1 MRKHGDDMS
10 SSKKKKTD
18 NAIVQAVEEARRR
31 QAAIQALLKMNQSTQ
46 VAANSTP
53 SQSKDLLSV
62 YKDMLKPVADL
73 GKSAGQF
80 TLDAFGK
87 AVKPVADL
95 GASAWESAS
104 DALKINMGQDSWV
117 RDFIDPKLFDDGYD
131 FGDVSR
137 SILGT
142 VADAG
147 ADFVA
152 GIGEGVE
159 GIVDGMAFGSMKILD
174 YSGAKYLF
182 RLEDAILNQITGSNK
197 FHMEDEW
204 DETKKVTVD
213 FVKGDFF
220 PTDQFQEEAKQ
231 VLGYDWEQ
239 DSVLGEQ
246 SDALV
251 QSVPPLI
258 ANYYASAHG
267 FPSWIIPGFNAFGGK
282 AEQVL
287 NEGATDDEAFI
298 NALITAMAEVGTERI
313 SGAILPG
320 GGTSGTDIL
329 SKTFSKITGK
339 ALPKTAKLLLG
350 VAGEGVEE
358 MLAEDA
364 STIADWLTHKSDQD
378 LIEMLTSDEAW
389 KNRLY
394 AGLGG
399 MILGGGSEAIN
410 IKQTGK
416 SGRDAVT
423 GLTANEETVVQAET
437 ERRAA
442 EYKADGKKANIDKIR
457 DEVIEAMK
465 RGDISLEA
473 IESSLGGEVYRRY
486 TEAKTKQKGIQ
497 EELKR
502 AAATIDALYGKGDLT
517 EQEQAELD
525 KAVQSI
531 GNLSA
536 QEKALKVDDARQNLH
551 EYVNNLTK
559 TQGDAYLRGRYEGFN
574 TDKVYRAKNKKNQAA
589 VDATIESAKKA
600 GLNNTRRVHDLV
612 DFAAKIS
619 ADTGLVFNLS
629 NSKRIKDAFVQRQTA
644 DIQKLEAIPEAERTA
659 AQKKTIEEMRELL
672 AKVKSGDITINGTN
686 SGNMITL
693 NLGSPDPLNRI
704 AGHEISHSL
713 ENAKA
718 YDALRD
724 SLLAYAKSKGVD
736 TDKLLS
742 EYRKRYQGANN
753 ADAEREMIADMV
765 GDYLF
770 SDEDFVKHLTKN
782 RNLFQRVYDEIKYL
796 LKLATTGSQEARE
809 LERVKHL
816 FDKAYKQMASANADT
831 GTQYS
836 FSSMSHT
843 FFGNEDMSTLDWKKA
858 DYKSTEGYQ
867 AYVDKCVNNIRQS
880 RPDFDEQA
888 ARQEVERSID
898 GIVRVAIAAKEAGF
912 DILDSGKTR
921 DVKDSKNRLLF
932 SSLEPNSDY
941 ITSSDISTIC
951 DKRKNFAEIYDD
963 IVRAEEKM
971 GVPKEKRFFSNV
983 DNYFY
988 IHQVMAEKGLTT
1000 PCRECYVESMRKN
1013 LAPMANAFMELV
1025 NETDGSNKANAQLY
1039 HQKGKDK
1046 GKLKV
1051 GNAETREFV
1060 LAALEE
1066 YGMTPGDLSIEKLSS
1081 AKGLAELKIKAPK
1094 VYEAFNSFYG
1104 QSKPKM
1110 PRSATPFRFGELTAL
1125 LTDDNGK
1132 INKKLVEKINHTG
1145 GFRLQSYSDFQV
1157 ENFTDVLQV
1166 LFEAGT
1172 LGLKGHAYTKVPA
1185 FLEATDNTNLKR
1197 NISIFMYKDG
1207 NQWKLDRNDS
1217 FPYTLEEIYKLV
1229 DADKSG
1235 NTGIIAV
1242 SQNAEMSAWIM
1253 ANDHIGYGIPY
1264 HKSGQKMDVVRST
1277 VVRENGREIKGYSEA
1292 KDHTRQQSEV
1302 WAKANSDHKALTKVK
1317 KGIDIYEF
1325 WDFDNQAG
1333 LSKTQLI
1340 EKNVKAYL
1348 DACEE
1353 AGYLPKFREY
1363 VLNNQKVLED
1373 VLRYSKELGFAT
1385 QDATIDD
1392 ISFRHEVRDANG
1404 KLVRTYRVP
1413 YGYYKFLGDFGMFT
1427 PDGKASPQKT
1437 LSLEDYDFDKA
1448 VDFFADAETLRRN
1461 EILQQFANGEL
1472 REQYRNSDLTTE
1484 ELEQLAKRKRDEVVR
1499 EVVGDDIAPVSYSL
1513 SENPQKVDADYIDAV
1528 NRGDMDTAQR
1538 LVDEAAKKAGFPVR
1552 LLHGTQ
1558 KFGFTVPD
1566 TSMSDDKLSFFAT
1579 NEVDTAKTYSSLP
1592 GKRRIAEDANY
1603 DDIES
1608 ENEALDEAARD
1619 GAYDLAHAISSW
1631 AGYYGA
1637 ADADFIYDEFDRI
1650 ANAGDGVAI
1659 TGTADGDMYEVADEI
1674 IANLYDEDLH
1684 DGMEFWEWQE
1694 TDEGEDLYTK
1704 VNKTIAKF
1712 LAKYEFDTNA
1722 QRSGNYDLYA
1732 NTDGL
1737 LVIEGNGAKWDDIK
1751 SDILPDIT
1759 SDEGKKYG
1767 YRGHWDKWTTRSIS
1781 KYASDNGYRGVL
1793 FKNIYDDGGRASSGV
1808 RKPADVYSFFYPQE
1822 QVKSADPVTYD
1833 DSGNVIPLSQ
1843 RFNPN
1848 NNDIRY
1854 SLSDSTAPLAPMN
1867 NFDTFGKDLKRDGY
1881 SSDIAPVKAETRQN
1895 IAPVQYSMTEN
1906 GGQKPVVDHI
1916 REKME
1921 KDLAKLRERYEP
1933 QIEKYKG
1940 MADSKEE
1947 TIGKLAWQLLSE
1959 LQTMEKGKKVSWD
1972 LGYLLDHTVKEP
1984 ADYRS
1989 LDIAL
1994 KNIRDNPLEVV
2005 NPRSKAERFA
2015 RQMLE
2020 RQWQETLDY
2029 ASDLEQEYRQSIEDL
2044 ATQANQELDAA
2055 AGKPVAPIAQ
2065 NSPDGRD
2072 VAPVAPTSQEVT
2084 EEKKAPTINRVM
2096 ANDGPKA
2103 KQKKGSLTM
2112 KLRNTL
2118 VDKGSVID
2126 DISIKTGNPELIS
2139 RYNSI
2144 KNAAAKA
2151 QHLIGNGDAK
2161 SGVKALT
2168 EIQKNVKKVASEA
2181 EFDDYMYNRLNV
2193 DRMTMMTRYP
2203 GRHDF
2208 PVFGPEYSAAY
2219 SRANVQAYEAKH
2231 PEFRG
2236 LANDVYAFVRNNQN
2250 LMIQEG
2256 FITRDTANLW
2266 GEMYPHYIPIE
2277 RASFQDKHT
2286 HQDGRTG
2293 AYNPVKKLTGSDKK
2307 LRPLFTAIADQTI
2320 AVQKAIAKNRF
2331 GKELRRMLNGVEAR
2345 ETASTG
2351 PVDGILQDGTIVYS
2365 EERGINGKVT
2375 GYDESRNQY
2384 SVQFKYDNGRTEE
2397 VWMNPEQVSQMAP
2410 DTAMDEAMR
2419 GFFDSKDLLKPAKG
2433 EENPIFTVFE
2443 NGKRIEFEITPDI
2456 YDALKPTSDAMS
2468 AKIPVLSQLTNA
2480 RKRILTD
2487 LNPVFWLTNT
2497 PKDIQAILPN
2507 SKHPG
2512 ATYGNLPNAAF
2523 QIASKGKWYMEYVE
2537 NGGKQQ
2543 SYFNEEERSLEK
2555 EPGTAKRILTG
2566 PARFIRGI
2574 NESLEMMPRLAE
2586 YIASRKKG
2594 ASIDVAMLD
2603 AARVTTD
2610 FSAAGDFSRML
2621 NRNFVPFLTASIS
2634 GSAQQVRNF
2643 REAKAKGAKGIAG
2656 YIMRQAIATIPLA
2669 IFNHLMW
2676 EDDEAYAETLG
2687 YVKQNYYLVGKTDDG
2702 NFIRIPKGREVAVI
2716 QDFYEQMAN
2725 LVTGNF
2731 DDVDIGSF
2739 AKLAM
2744 TNIAPNNPIDNNILA
2759 PIIQAHTGK
2768 TWYGEDLI
2776 PSRLQ
2781 KVPNAEQYDESTDA
2795 ISKWIGEMTGMSPYR
2810 INYILDQ
2817 YSGGFGDVI
2826 LPMLTSEAESGSD
2839 TIGGKLLAPLADKF
2853 TVDSTMKNQYVSD
2866 FYDKVDELE
2875 INSNSQNAT
2884 DEDILMSAYMN
2895 GRYSAI
2901 SDLHGLRR
2909 KVNSAVTVGDL
2920 QDIAEE
2926 LKPFLDS
2933 STDPGLWYAMNYG
2946 NQNAKVTDSSKY
2958 QIVRSIQRLI
2968 DDRAKK
2974 ALETYQNVSID
2985 GGYATVGTDH
2995 YLKKDD
3001 KWSRLSSEQ
3010 VEEQKLMTNVLG
3022 IKPEMYWNSKAAFSS
3037 FKNDKD
3043 ANGNTIKGSRED
3055 KVIDWINSQD
3065 MPYEAKIILY
3075 KSQYTGDHTY
3085 DAEIIEYLQS
3095 NPNIT
3100 YDQMVAI
3107 LKDLKLM

>member
-1 MRKHGDDMS
+1 MNPKNN
-10 SSKKKKTD
+10 K

-46 VAANSTP
+46 VAANATP

-62 YKDMLKPVADL
+62 YRDMLKPVADL

-80 TLDAFGK
+80 TLDTFGK

-147 ADFVA
+147 SDFIA

-159 GIVDGMAFGSMKILD
+159 GIIDGGSFFGAYLMDKTMAPWLYPLM
-174 YSGAKYLF
+174 
-182 RLEDAILNQITGSNK
+182 
-197 FHMEDEW
+197 
-204 DETKKVTVD
+204 DETISFVRGRENEHLAEKMWNSTYSDVIDIVKSDLIKTDEYQKHLREVT
-213 FVKGDFF
+213 
-220 PTDQFQEEAKQ
+220 
-231 VLGYDWEQ
+231 GYDWEQ
-239 DSVLGEQ
+239 ESILGEHA
-246 SDALV
+246 DNLV

-267 FPSWIIPGFNAFGGK
+267 FPSWIIPGFNTFGGK

-502 AAATIDALYGKGDLT
+502 AAATIDALYGKGELT

-659 AQKKTIEEMRELL
+659 AQKKTLEEMRELL

-693 NLGSPDPLNRI
+693 NLGSTDPLNRI

-736 TDKLLS
+736 TDKMLG

-816 FDKAYKQMASANADT
+816 FDKAYKQMAAGTDT
-831 GTQYS
+831 TTQYS

-898 GIVRVAIAAKEAGF
+898 GIVRVAIAAKEAGY
-912 DILDSGKTR
+912 DIYDDAKQR
-921 DVKDSKNRLLF
+921 NKHDSKNRLLF

-1000 PCRECYVESMRKN
+1000 PCRQCYVESMRKN

-1066 YGMTPGDLSIEKLSS
+1066 YGMTPGDLTIEKLST
-1081 AKGLAELKIKAPK
+1081 AEGLAELKIKAPN

-1110 PRSATPFRFGELTAL
+1110 PKRATPFRFGELTAL
-1125 LTDDNGK
+1125 LTDNNGK

-1373 VLRYSKELGFAT
+1373 VLRYSKELGFAA

-1528 NRGDMDTAQR
+1528 NRGDMETAQR
-1538 LVDEAAKKAGFPVR
+1538 MVNESAKSAGFDTKMFHETDAENIHIFDIS
-1552 LLHGTQ
+1552 LGTHGGTDYETPYGIFTKSSRKNIGLGSKQ
-1558 KFGFTVPD
+1558 MELFVKAHNTLRVENREDVLNKIPGFAKFYDQIQAIDKKYDAISNQLEDEEFGALWEWMEEHPD
-1566 TSMSDDKLSFFAT
+1566 VDMDDVFPA
-1579 NEVDTAKTYSSLP
+1579 EY
-1592 GKRRIAEDANY
+1592 IAE
-1603 DDIES
+1603 
-1608 ENEALDEAARD
+1608 
-1619 GAYDLAHAISSW
+1619 G
-1631 AGYYGA
+1631 
-1637 ADADFIYDEFDRI
+1637 
-1650 ANAGDGVAI
+1650 
-1659 TGTADGDMYEVADEI
+1659 
-1674 IANLYDEDLH
+1674 
-1684 DGMEFWEWQE
+1684 
-1694 TDEGEDLYTK
+1694 
-1704 VNKTIAKF
+1704 
-1712 LAKYEFDTNA
+1712 
-1722 QRSGNYDLYA
+1722 
-1732 NTDGL
+1732 
-1737 LVIEGNGAKWDDIK
+1737 
-1751 SDILPDIT
+1751 
-1759 SDEGKKYG
+1759 
-1767 YRGHWDKWTTRSIS
+1767 
-1781 KYASDNGYRGVL
+1781 
-1793 FKNIYDDGGRASSGV
+1793 
-1808 RKPADVYSFFYPQE
+1808 KPADIDYPKYLEAHTKYMKNRTEWESAYADVAVKAKQFITDYLRSNDYDSMYFKVDGGSRGRQTDSLIVLDKN

-1895 IAPVQYSMTEN
+1895 IAPVQYSMTDN
-1906 GGQKPVVDHI
+1906 GEQKPVVDHI

-1921 KDLAKLRERYEP
+1921 KDLANLRERYEP

-2044 ATQANQELDAA
+2044 ATQANRELDAA

-2065 NSPDGRD
+2065 NSPAGSD

-2084 EEKKAPTINRVM
+2084 EEKKAPTIDRVM

-2103 KQKKGSLTM
+2103 KQKKSSLTM

-2161 SGVKALT
+2161 AGVKALT

-2203 GRHDF
+2203 GRHDI
-2208 PVFGPEYSAAY
+2208 PVFGPEYSAAE
-2219 SRANVQAYEAKH
+2219 SRANVQAYEAKY

-2256 FITRDTANLW
+2256 FITRETANLW

-2293 AYNPVKKLTGSDKK
+2293 AYNPVKKLTGSEKE
-2307 LRPLFTAIADQTI
+2307 LRPMFTAIADQTI

-2365 EERGINGKVT
+2365 DARGINGKVT

-2397 VWMNPEQVSQMAP
+2397 VWMNPDQVSQMAP

-2512 ATYGNLPNAAF
+2512 ATYVNLPNAAF

-2676 EDDEAYAETLG
+2676 EDDEEYAETLD

-2875 INSNSQNAT
+2875 INSNSKNAT
-2884 DEDILMSAYMN
+2884 DEDALMSAYMN

-2946 NQNAKVTDSSKY
+2946 NQNAKITDSSKY

-2974 ALETYQNVSID
+2974 ALETYRNVSID

-3037 FKNDKD
+3037 FRNDKD
-3043 ANGNTIKGSRED
+3043 ANGRTRKD
-3055 KVIDWINSQD
+3055 KIIDWINSQD

>member
-1 MRKHGDDMS
+1 MS
-10 SSKKKKTD
+10 SPKKKKKQAIAPVGAN
-18 NAIVQAVEEARRR
+18 NAVLRAVEEAKKR
-31 QAAIQALLKMNQSTQ
+31 QDAVRSLFGDEIIAPVGQQVSSTPTSTQ
-46 VAANSTP
+46 TQNNE
-53 SQSKDLLSV
+53 LLSV
-62 YKDMLKPVADL
+62 FNKWLESQKNNIS
-73 GKSAGQF
+73 SAGEAIANTF
-80 TLDAFGK
+80 SPAAKAFGQN
-87 AVKPVADL
+87 DTE
-95 GASAWESAS
+95 AWY
-104 DALKINMGQDSWV
+104 
-117 RDFIDPKLFDDGYD
+117 RDYIDPKRFDDGYD
-131 FGDVSR
+131 FGDVTM

-142 VADAG
+142 GVDAT
-147 ADFVA
+147 ADFAA
-152 GIGEGVE
+152 GTGEMVE
-159 GIVDGMAFGSMKILD
+159 SILDGMAFGGMKILD
-174 YSGAKYLF
+174 YGGMKYIY
-182 RLEDAILNQITGSNK
+182 RLQDAILNQITGSNK
-197 FHMEDEW
+197 FQMEDKW
-204 DETKKVTVD
+204 DESKKEVVD
-213 FVKGDFF
+213 FVSGDFI
-220 PTDQFQEEAKQ
+220 PTDQIQEAAKQ
-231 VLGYDWEQ
+231 GLGYDWEQ
-239 DSVLGEQ
+239 DSVLGEK

-251 QSVPPLI
+251 QSVPPI
-258 ANYYASAHG
+258 VASAIAQSYG
-267 FPSWIIPGFNAFGGK
+267 VPWWLVSYANAFGGK
-282 AEQVL
+282 SQQAL
-287 NEGATDDEAFI
+287 NEGATTDEAFI
-298 NALITAMAEVGTERI
+298 NAAITAFGEIATEKI
-313 SGAILPG
+313 SGGILPG
-320 GGTSGTDIL
+320 GGKSLDDIVT
-329 SKTFSKITGK
+329 KTISKI
-339 ALPKTAKLLLG
+339 PNKTARGFVKFFIDGL
-350 VAGEGVEE
+350 GEGLEE
-358 MLAEDA
+358 VLSEDI
-364 STIADWLTHKSDQD
+364 STIADGITHKRDGD
-378 LIEMLTSDEAW
+378 LWEMLFSEEAV
-389 KNRLY
+389 KRK
-394 AGLGG
+394 AEAALGG
-399 MILGGGSEAIN
+399 FILGGSSNVIN
-410 IKQTGK
+410 TVKTSRQ
-416 SGRDAVT
+416 GRDAVT
-423 GLTANEETVVQAET
+423 GLTANEETVVKAET

-442 EYKADGKKANIDKIR
+442 EYKADGKKANIGKIR
-457 DEVIEAMK
+457 DEVIESMK

-559 TQGDAYLRGRYEGFN
+559 TQGDSYLRGRYEGFN

-589 VDATIESAKKA
+589 VDSTIESAKKA

-644 DIQKLEAIPEAERTA
+644 EIQKLEAIPETERTA
-659 AQKKTIEEMRELL
+659 AQKKTLEEMRELL

-736 TDKLLS
+736 TDKMLG

-753 ADAEREMIADMV
+753 ADAEREMVSDMV

-796 LKLATTGSQEARE
+796 LKLATAGSNEARE

-1217 FPYTLEEIYKLV
+1217 FPYTMEEIYKLV

-1302 WAKANSDHKALTKVK
+1302 WAKASADHKALTKVK

-1340 EKNVKAYL
+1340 EKNVKDYL
-1348 DACEE
+1348 DACEK

-1448 VDFFADAETLRRN
+1448 VDFFTDAETLRRN

-1499 EVVGDDIAPVSYSL
+1499 EVVGDDIAPVS
-1513 SENPQKVDADYIDAV
+1513 
-1528 NRGDMDTAQR
+1528 
-1538 LVDEAAKKAGFPVR
+1538 
-1552 LLHGTQ
+1552 H
-1558 KFGFTVPD
+1558 
-1566 TSMSDDKLSFFAT
+1566 
-1579 NEVDTAKTYSSLP
+1579 
-1592 GKRRIAEDANY
+1592 
-1603 DDIES
+1603 
-1608 ENEALDEAARD
+1608 
-1619 GAYDLAHAISSW
+1619 
-1631 AGYYGA
+1631 
-1637 ADADFIYDEFDRI
+1637 
-1650 ANAGDGVAI
+1650 
-1659 TGTADGDMYEVADEI
+1659 
-1674 IANLYDEDLH
+1674 
-1684 DGMEFWEWQE
+1684 
-1694 TDEGEDLYTK
+1694 
-1704 VNKTIAKF
+1704 
-1712 LAKYEFDTNA
+1712 
-1722 QRSGNYDLYA
+1722 
-1732 NTDGL
+1732 
-1737 LVIEGNGAKWDDIK
+1737 
-1751 SDILPDIT
+1751 
-1759 SDEGKKYG
+1759 
-1767 YRGHWDKWTTRSIS
+1767 
-1781 KYASDNGYRGVL
+1781 
-1793 FKNIYDDGGRASSGV
+1793 
-1808 RKPADVYSFFYPQE
+1808 
-1822 QVKSADPVTYD
+1822 
-1833 DSGNVIPLSQ
+1833 
-1843 RFNPN
+1843 
-1848 NNDIRY
+1848 
-1854 SLSDSTAPLAPMN
+1854 SLSDSTAPLAPVN

-1881 SSDIAPVKAETRQN
+1881 SSDTAPVKAESRQN

-1906 GGQKPVVDHI
+1906 GEQKPVVDHI

-1921 KDLAKLRERYEP
+1921 KDLANLRERYEP

-1947 TIGKLAWQLLSE
+1947 TIGQLAWQLLSE

-2044 ATQANQELDAA
+2044 ATKANQELDAA
-2055 AGKPVAPIAQ
+2055 TGKLVAPIAQ
-2065 NSPDGRD
+2065 NSPAGGD

-2126 DISIKTGNPELIS
+2126 DISIKTGNPELIAK
-2139 RYNSI
+2139 YKSI
-2144 KNAAAKA
+2144 NNAAAKA
-2151 QHLIGNGDAK
+2151 QHMIGNGDAK
-2161 SGVKALT
+2161 AGVKALT

-2203 GRHDF
+2203 GRHDI
-2208 PVFGPEYSAAY
+2208 PVFGPEYSAAE
-2219 SRANVQAYEAKH
+2219 SRANVQAYEAKY

-2293 AYNPVKKLTGSDKK
+2293 AYNPVKKLTGSEKE
-2307 LRPLFTAIADQTI
+2307 LRPMFTAIADQTI

-2351 PVDGILQDGTIVYS
+2351 PADGILQDGTIVYS

-2397 VWMNPEQVSQMAP
+2397 VWMNPDQVSQMAP

-2512 ATYGNLPNAAF
+2512 ATYGNLPNAAL

-2543 SYFNEEERSLEK
+2543 SYFNEEERKLEK

-2566 PARFIRGI
+2566 PARFIRSI

-2676 EDDEAYAETLG
+2676 EDDEAYAETLD

-2739 AKLAM
+2739 AQLAM
-2744 TNIAPNNPIDNNILA
+2744 TNIAPNNPIDNNIIA
-2759 PIIQAHTGK
+2759 PIIQAHSGT
-2768 TWYGEDLI
+2768 TWYGDDLI

-2781 KVPNAEQYDESTDA
+2781 KVPNAEQYDESTDV

-2839 TIGGKLLAPLADKF
+2839 TIGGKLIAPLADKF

-2895 GRYSAI
+2895 GRNSAI
-2901 SDLHGLRR
+2901 GDLYGLRR

-2933 STDPGLWYAMNYG
+2933 STDPGLWYALNYG
-2946 NQNAKVTDSSKY
+2946 NQNAKITDSSKY
-2958 QIVRSIQRLI
+2958 QIVRSIQRMI

-3001 KWSRLSSEQ
+3001 KWSRLSSDE
-3010 VEEQKLMTNVLG
+3010 VAEQKLMTKVLG
-3022 IKPEMYWNSKAAFSS
+3022 IKPEMYWNSKAALSS
-3037 FKNDKD
+3037 FRNDKD
-3043 ANGNTIKGSRED
+3043 ANGNSIKGTREP
-3055 KVIDWINSQD
+3055 KVIAWINSQD

-3107 LKDLKLM
+3107 LKGLKLM

>member
-1 MRKHGDDMS
+1 MNPKNN
-10 SSKKKKTD
+10 K

-31 QAAIQALLKMNQSTQ
+31 QAAIQALLKMNQSIQ
-46 VAANSTP
+46 VAANATP

-62 YKDMLKPVADL
+62 YGDILKPVADL

-80 TLDAFGK
+80 TLDTFGK

-95 GASAWESAS
+95 GASAWESVS
-104 DALKINMGQDSWV
+104 DALKINAGQDSWA

-147 ADFVA
+147 ADFIA

-159 GIVDGMAFGSMKILD
+159 GIIDGGSFFGAYLMDKTMAPLIWPAIDAFTSFVLGRENDHLMENQWNSA
-174 YSGAKYLF
+174 YSDTIDIVKSDLIKA
-182 RLEDAILNQITGSNK
+182 
-197 FHMEDEW
+197 DEFQKHLR
-204 DETKKVTVD
+204 EVT
-213 FVKGDFF
+213 
-220 PTDQFQEEAKQ
+220 
-231 VLGYDWEQ
+231 GYDWEQ
-239 DSVLGEQ
+239 ESILGEQ
-246 SDALV
+246 SDNLV

-298 NALITAMAEVGTERI
+298 NALITAMAEVATEKI
-313 SGAILPG
+313 SSGILPG
-320 GGTSGTDIL
+320 GGSSLDDVLMKSL
-329 SKTFSKITGK
+329 SKIPSKTLRNGIKFLVSVG
-339 ALPKTAKLLLG
+339 
-350 VAGEGVEE
+350 GEGIEE

-457 DEVIEAMK
+457 AEDIEAMK

-600 GLNNTRRVHDLV
+600 GLNNTRRVHELV

-619 ADTGLVFNLS
+619 ADTGLVFDLS
-629 NSKRIKDAFVQRQTA
+629 NNKRIKDAFVQRQTA
-644 DIQKLEAIPEAERTA
+644 EIQKLEAIPEAKRTD
-659 AQKKTIEEMRELL
+659 AQKKTLEEMRELL
-672 AKVKSGDITINGTN
+672 EKVKSDDITINGTN
-686 SGNMITL
+686 SGKSITL
-693 NLGSPDPLNRI
+693 NLDSPNPLNRI

-770 SDEDFVKHLTKN
+770 SDENFVKHLTKN

-796 LKLATTGSQEARE
+796 LKLATPGSQEARE

-816 FDKAYKQMASANADT
+816 FDKAYKQMGNANADT

-912 DILDSGKTR
+912 DILDSGITR

-1340 EKNVKAYL
+1340 ERNVKAYL
-1348 DACEE
+1348 DACEK

-1528 NRGDMDTAQR
+1528 NRGDMETAQR
-1538 LVDEAAKKAGFPVR
+1538 MVDEYAKETGFPVR

-1592 GKRRIAEDANY
+1592 GKRLIAEDANY

-1608 ENEALDEAARD
+1608 EIEALDEAARD

-1650 ANAGDGVAI
+1650 ANAGDGFAS
-1659 TGTADGDMYEVADEI
+1659 TGTADEDMYEVADEI

-1751 SDILPDIT
+1751 SDLLPDIT

-1793 FKNIYDDGGRASSGV
+1793 FKNIYDDGGRSSSGV

-1854 SLSDSTAPLAPMN
+1854 SLSDSTAPLAPVN
-1867 NFDTFGKDLKRDGY
+1867 NFDTFGRDLKREGY
-1881 SSDIAPVKAETRQN
+1881 SSDTAPVKTEARQN
-1895 IAPVQYSMTEN
+1895 IAPVQYSMTDN
-1906 GGQKPVVDHI
+1906 GEQKPVVDHI
-1916 REKME
+1916 REKMD

-2044 ATQANQELDAA
+2044 ATKANQELDAA

-2065 NSPDGRD
+2065 NRPAGSD

-2103 KQKKGSLTM
+2103 KQKNGSITM
-2112 KLRNTL
+2112 KLRNAL

-2126 DISIKTGNPELIS
+2126 DISIKTGNRELIAK
-2139 RYNSI
+2139 YKSI
-2144 KNAAAKA
+2144 NNAAAKA
-2151 QHLIGNGDAK
+2151 QHMIGNGDAK
-2161 SGVKALT
+2161 AGVKALT

-2203 GRHDF
+2203 GRHDI

-2231 PEFRG
+2231 AEFRG
-2236 LANDVYAFVRNNQN
+2236 LANDVYAFVRNNLN

-2256 FITRDTANLW
+2256 LITQETAKLW

-2293 AYNPVKKLTGSDKK
+2293 AYNPVKKLTGSEKE
-2307 LRPLFTAIADQTI
+2307 LRPMFTAIADQTI

-2397 VWMNPEQVSQMAP
+2397 VWMNPDQVSQMAP

-2543 SYFNEEERSLEK
+2543 SYFNEEERRLDK

-2669 IFNHLMW
+2669 VFNHLMW
-2676 EDDEAYAETLG
+2676 EDDEEYAEISD
-2687 YVKQNYYLVGKTDDG
+2687 YVKQNYYIVGKTDDG
-2702 NFIRIPKGREVAVI
+2702 KFIRIPKGREVAVI

-2739 AKLAM
+2739 AQLAM
-2744 TNIAPNNPIDNNILA
+2744 TNIAPNNPIDNNIVA
-2759 PIIQAHTGK
+2759 PIIQAHSGT
-2768 TWYGEDLI
+2768 TWYGDDLI

-2933 STDPGLWYAMNYG
+2933 STDPGLWYALNYG
-2946 NQNAKVTDSSKY
+2946 NQNAKITDSSKY

-3010 VEEQKLMTNVLG
+3010 VDEQKLMTNVLG

-3085 DAEIIEYLQS
+3085 DAEIIEYLKS

-3100 YDQMVAI
+3100 YDQMVTI

>member
-1 MRKHGDDMS
+1 MNPKNN
-10 SSKKKKTD
+10 K

-46 VAANSTP
+46 VAANATP

-62 YKDMLKPVADL
+62 YGDILKPVADL
-73 GKSAGQF
+73 GKSVGNF

-87 AVKPVADL
+87 ATKPIADL
-95 GASAWESAS
+95 GASAWESVS
-104 DALKINMGQDSWV
+104 DALKLNAGQDSWS

-147 ADFVA
+147 ADFAA
-152 GIGEGVE
+152 GTGEAVE
-159 GIVDGMAFGSMKILD
+159 SILDGMSFGSMKLAD
-174 YSGAKYLF
+174 YLGMKYIA
-182 RLEDAILNQITGSNK
+182 RLVDEFTNLTTGNNYSY
-197 FHMEDEW
+197 MEDGW
-204 DETKKVTVD
+204 YETKKEVVD
-213 FVKGDFF
+213 FVKSDFI
-220 PTDQFQEEAKQ
+220 PTDQFQEALKQ
-231 VLGYDWEQ
+231 ELGYDWEQ
-239 DSVLGEQ
+239 ESILGEQ
-246 SDALV
+246 SDNLV

-282 AEQVL
+282 AEQAL

-298 NALITAMAEVGTERI
+298 NALITAMAEVGTEKI
-313 SGAILPG
+313 SSGILPG
-320 GGTSGTDIL
+320 GGSSLDDVLMKSL
-329 SKTFSKITGK
+329 SKIPSKTLRNGIKFLVSVG
-339 ALPKTAKLLLG
+339 
-350 VAGEGVEE
+350 GEGVEE

-473 IESSLGGEVYRRY
+473 IESYLGGEVYRRY
-486 TEAKTKQKGIQ
+486 TEAKTKQKGIREAQ
-497 EELKR
+497 KQ
-502 AAATIDALYGKGDLT
+502 AATTIEALYGKETIT

-559 TQGDAYLRGRYEGFN
+559 TQGDAYLRESYSEAGKRGEGFK

-600 GLNNTRRVHDLV
+600 GLNNTRRVHELV

-619 ADTGLVFNLS
+619 ADTGLVFDLS
-629 NSKRIKDAFVQRQTA
+629 NNKRIKDAFVQRQTA
-644 DIQKLEAIPEAERTA
+644 EIQKLEAIPEAKRTD
-659 AQKKTIEEMRELL
+659 AQKKTLEEMRELL
-672 AKVKSGDITINGTN
+672 EKVKSDDITINGTN
-686 SGNMITL
+686 SGKSITL
-693 NLGSPDPLNRI
+693 NLDSPNPLNRI

-736 TDKLLS
+736 TDKLLG

-770 SDEDFVKHLTKN
+770 SDENFVKHLTKN

-816 FDKAYKQMASANADT
+816 FDKAYKQMGNANADT

-858 DYKSTEGYQ
+858 YYKSTEGYQ

-912 DILDSGKTR
+912 DILDSGITR

-1081 AKGLAELKIKAPK
+1081 ANGLAELKIKAPK

-1302 WAKANSDHKALTKVK
+1302 WAKASADHKALTKVK

-1340 EKNVKAYL
+1340 ERNVKAYL

-1373 VLRYSKELGFAT
+1373 VLRYSKELGFAP

-1499 EVVGDDIAPVSYSL
+1499 EVVGDDITPVS
-1513 SENPQKVDADYIDAV
+1513 
-1528 NRGDMDTAQR
+1528 
-1538 LVDEAAKKAGFPVR
+1538 
-1552 LLHGTQ
+1552 H
-1558 KFGFTVPD
+1558 
-1566 TSMSDDKLSFFAT
+1566 
-1579 NEVDTAKTYSSLP
+1579 
-1592 GKRRIAEDANY
+1592 
-1603 DDIES
+1603 
-1608 ENEALDEAARD
+1608 
-1619 GAYDLAHAISSW
+1619 
-1631 AGYYGA
+1631 
-1637 ADADFIYDEFDRI
+1637 
-1650 ANAGDGVAI
+1650 
-1659 TGTADGDMYEVADEI
+1659 
-1674 IANLYDEDLH
+1674 
-1684 DGMEFWEWQE
+1684 
-1694 TDEGEDLYTK
+1694 
-1704 VNKTIAKF
+1704 
-1712 LAKYEFDTNA
+1712 
-1722 QRSGNYDLYA
+1722 
-1732 NTDGL
+1732 
-1737 LVIEGNGAKWDDIK
+1737 
-1751 SDILPDIT
+1751 
-1759 SDEGKKYG
+1759 
-1767 YRGHWDKWTTRSIS
+1767 
-1781 KYASDNGYRGVL
+1781 
-1793 FKNIYDDGGRASSGV
+1793 
-1808 RKPADVYSFFYPQE
+1808 
-1822 QVKSADPVTYD
+1822 
-1833 DSGNVIPLSQ
+1833 
-1843 RFNPN
+1843 
-1848 NNDIRY
+1848 
-1854 SLSDSTAPLAPMN
+1854 SLSDSTAPLAPVN
-1867 NFDTFGKDLKRDGY
+1867 NFDTFGKDLKRQGY
-1881 SSDIAPVKAETRQN
+1881 SSDTAPVKAEARQN
-1895 IAPVQYSMTEN
+1895 IAPVKYSMTDN
-1906 GGQKPVVDHI
+1906 GEQKPVVDHI

-1921 KDLAKLRERYEP
+1921 KDLANLRERYEP

-2044 ATQANQELDAA
+2044 ATQANRELDAA

-2065 NSPDGRD
+2065 NSPAGRD

-2126 DISIKTGNPELIS
+2126 DISIETGNPELIA
-2139 RYNSI
+2139 RYKSI
-2144 KNAAAKA
+2144 NNAAAKA
-2151 QHLIGNGDAK
+2151 QHMIGNGDAK
-2161 SGVKALT
+2161 AGVKALT

-2203 GRHDF
+2203 GRHDI

-2219 SRANVQAYEAKH
+2219 SRAKVQEYEAKH

-2293 AYNPVKKLTGSDKK
+2293 AFNPVKKLTGSEKE
-2307 LRPLFTAIADQTI
+2307 LRPMFTAIADQTI

-2365 EERGINGKVT
+2365 DARGINGKIT

-2397 VWMNPEQVSQMAP
+2397 VWMNPDQVSQMAP

-2512 ATYGNLPNAAF
+2512 ATYGNLPNAAL

-2566 PARFIRGI
+2566 PARFIRSI

-2634 GSAQQVRNF
+2634 GTAQQVRNF

-2676 EDDEAYAETLG
+2676 EDDEAYAETLD

-2759 PIIQAHTGK
+2759 PIIQAHSGT
-2768 TWYGEDLI
+2768 TWYGDDLI

-2884 DEDILMSAYMN
+2884 DEDALMYAYMSSKN
-2895 GRYSAI
+2895 SEIGTLY
-2901 SDLHGLRR
+2901 GLKR

-2933 STDPGLWYAMNYG
+2933 SSDPGLWYALNYG

-2958 QIVRSIQRLI
+2958 QIVRAIQRRI

-2974 ALETYQNVSID
+2974 ALDTYESVSLD
-2985 GGYATVGTDH
+2985 GGYATIGSDHFVKKEDSWKKLSTDE
-2995 YLKKDD
+2995 YN
-3001 KWSRLSSEQ
+3001 
-3010 VEEQKLMTNVLG
+3010 EQKLMTKAMG
-3022 IKPEMYWNSKAAFSS
+3022 IRPDTYWNAKWTLSGFR
-3037 FKNDKD
+3037 NDKD
-3043 ANGNTIKGSRED
+3043 ENGDTIDGTRKQ
-3055 KVIDWINSQD
+3055 KITDWINSQD
-3065 MPYEAKIILY
+3065 IPYEAKIMLY
-3075 KSQYTGDHTY
+3075 KSMYTGYRGY
-3085 DAEIIEYLQS
+3085 DTEIIQYLRT
-3095 NPNIT
+3095 NPDIS
-3100 YDQMVAI
+3100 YEQMVEI
-3107 LKDLKLM
+3107 LEKLGFKIN

>member
-1 MRKHGDDMS
+1 MS
-10 SSKKKKTD
+10 SPKKKKKQAIAPVSAN
-18 NAIVQAVEEARRR
+18 NAVLRAVEEAKKR
-31 QAAIQALLKMNQSTQ
+31 QDAVRSLFGDEIIAPVGQQVSSTPTSTQ
-46 VAANSTP
+46 TQDNE
-53 SQSKDLLSV
+53 LLSV
-62 YKDMLKPVADL
+62 FNKWLESQKNNISSAGEAIANTFSPVA
-73 GKSAGQF
+73 K
-80 TLDAFGK
+80 AFGQN
-87 AVKPVADL
+87 DTE
-95 GASAWESAS
+95 AWY
-104 DALKINMGQDSWV
+104 
-117 RDFIDPKLFDDGYD
+117 RDYIDPKRFDDGYD
-131 FGDVSR
+131 FGDVTM

-142 VADAG
+142 GVDAA
-147 ADFVA
+147 ADFAA
-152 GIGEGVE
+152 GTGEAVE
-159 GIVDGMAFGSMKILD
+159 SILDGMSFGGMKLAE
-174 YSGAKYLF
+174 YLGAKYLF
-182 RLEDAILNQITGSNK
+182 RLEDAILNQITGNNYSY
-197 FHMEDEW
+197 MEDRW
-204 DETKKVTVD
+204 DETQKETVD
-213 FVKGDFF
+213 FVRSDFI
-220 PTDQFQEEAKQ
+220 PTDQIQEAAKQ
-231 VLGYDWEQ
+231 GLGYDWEQ
-239 DSVLGEQ
+239 DSVLGEK

-251 QSVPPLI
+251 QSVPPIVASLI
-258 ANYYASAHG
+258 AQSHGVPWWLVSYA
-267 FPSWIIPGFNAFGGK
+267 NAFGGK
-282 AEQVL
+282 SEQAL
-287 NEGATDDEAFI
+287 NEGATTDEAFI
-298 NALITAMAEVGTERI
+298 NAAITAFGEIATEKI
-313 SGAILPG
+313 SSGILPG
-320 GGTSGTDIL
+320 GGKSLDDIVT
-329 SKTFSKITGK
+329 KTISKI
-339 ALPKTAKLLLG
+339 PNKTARGFVKFFIDGL
-350 VAGEGVEE
+350 GEGLEE
-358 MLAEDA
+358 VLSEDI
-364 STIADWLTHKSDQD
+364 STIADGVTHKRDGD
-378 LIEMLTSDEAW
+378 LWEMLFSEEAV
-389 KNRLY
+389 KRK
-394 AGLGG
+394 AEAALGG
-399 MILGGGSEAIN
+399 FILGGGSNVIN
-410 IKQTGK
+410 TVKTSRQ
-416 SGRDAVT
+416 GRDTVT
-423 GLTANEETVVQAET
+423 GLTANEETVVKAET

-442 EYKADGKKANIDKIR
+442 EHKADGKKANIDKIR

-517 EQEQAELD
+517 EQEQADLD

-659 AQKKTIEEMRELL
+659 AQKKTLEEMRELL

-736 TDKLLS
+736 TDKMLG

-770 SDEDFVKHLTKN
+770 SDENFVKHLTKN

-816 FDKAYKQMASANADT
+816 FDKAYKQ
-831 GTQYS
+831 
-836 FSSMSHT
+836 
-843 FFGNEDMSTLDWKKA
+843 
-858 DYKSTEGYQ
+858 
-867 AYVDKCVNNIRQS
+867 
-880 RPDFDEQA
+880 
-888 ARQEVERSID
+888 
-898 GIVRVAIAAKEAGF
+898 
-912 DILDSGKTR
+912 
-921 DVKDSKNRLLF
+921 
-932 SSLEPNSDY
+932 
-941 ITSSDISTIC
+941 
-951 DKRKNFAEIYDD
+951 
-963 IVRAEEKM
+963 
-971 GVPKEKRFFSNV
+971 
-983 DNYFY
+983 
-988 IHQVMAEKGLTT
+988 
-1000 PCRECYVESMRKN
+1000 
-1013 LAPMANAFMELV
+1013 
-1025 NETDGSNKANAQLY
+1025 
-1039 HQKGKDK
+1039 
-1046 GKLKV
+1046 
-1051 GNAETREFV
+1051 
-1060 LAALEE
+1060 
-1066 YGMTPGDLSIEKLSS
+1066 
-1081 AKGLAELKIKAPK
+1081 
-1094 VYEAFNSFYG
+1094 
-1104 QSKPKM
+1104 
-1110 PRSATPFRFGELTAL
+1110 
-1125 LTDDNGK
+1125 
-1132 INKKLVEKINHTG
+1132 
-1145 GFRLQSYSDFQV
+1145 
-1157 ENFTDVLQV
+1157 
-1166 LFEAGT
+1166 
-1172 LGLKGHAYTKVPA
+1172 
-1185 FLEATDNTNLKR
+1185 
-1197 NISIFMYKDG
+1197 
-1207 NQWKLDRNDS
+1207 
-1217 FPYTLEEIYKLV
+1217 
-1229 DADKSG
+1229 
-1235 NTGIIAV
+1235 
-1242 SQNAEMSAWIM
+1242 
-1253 ANDHIGYGIPY
+1253 
-1264 HKSGQKMDVVRST
+1264 
-1277 VVRENGREIKGYSEA
+1277 
-1292 KDHTRQQSEV
+1292 
-1302 WAKANSDHKALTKVK
+1302 
-1317 KGIDIYEF
+1317 
-1325 WDFDNQAG
+1325 
-1333 LSKTQLI
+1333 
-1340 EKNVKAYL
+1340 
-1348 DACEE
+1348 
-1353 AGYLPKFREY
+1353 
-1363 VLNNQKVLED
+1363 
-1373 VLRYSKELGFAT
+1373 
-1385 QDATIDD
+1385 
-1392 ISFRHEVRDANG
+1392 
-1404 KLVRTYRVP
+1404 
-1413 YGYYKFLGDFGMFT
+1413 
-1427 PDGKASPQKT
+1427 
-1437 LSLEDYDFDKA
+1437 
-1448 VDFFADAETLRRN
+1448 
-1461 EILQQFANGEL
+1461 
-1472 REQYRNSDLTTE
+1472 
-1484 ELEQLAKRKRDEVVR
+1484 LAKQKRDEVVR

-1528 NRGDMDTAQR
+1528 NRGDMETAQR

-1867 NFDTFGKDLKRDGY
+1867 NFDTFGKDLKREGY
-1881 SSDIAPVKAETRQN
+1881 SSDTAPVKAEARQN
-1895 IAPVQYSMTEN
+1895 IAPVQYSMTDN
-1906 GGQKPVVDHI
+1906 GEQKPVVDHI

-1921 KDLAKLRERYEP
+1921 KDLANLRERYEP

-2020 RQWQETLDY
+2020 RQWQEMLDY

-2044 ATQANQELDAA
+2044 ATQANQELDSA

-2065 NSPDGRD
+2065 NRPAGSD

-2126 DISIKTGNPELIS
+2126 DISIKTGNPELIA
-2139 RYNSI
+2139 RYKSI
-2144 KNAAAKA
+2144 NNAAAKA
-2151 QHLIGNGDAK
+2151 QHMIGNGDAK
-2161 SGVKALT
+2161 AGVKALT

-2203 GRHDF
+2203 GRHDI
-2208 PVFGPEYSAAY
+2208 PVFGPEYSAAE

-2236 LANDVYAFVRNNQN
+2236 LANDVYAFVRNNLN

-2256 FITRDTANLW
+2256 LITQETAKLW

-2293 AYNPVKKLTGSDKK
+2293 AYNPVKKLTGSEKE
-2307 LRPLFTAIADQTI
+2307 LRPMFTAIADQTI

-2365 EERGINGKVT
+2365 DARGINGKVT

-2397 VWMNPEQVSQMAP
+2397 VWMNPDQVSQMAP

-2512 ATYGNLPNAAF
+2512 ATYGNLPNAML

-2566 PARFIRGI
+2566 PARFIRSI

-2669 IFNHLMW
+2669 VFNHLMW
-2676 EDDEAYAETLG
+2676 EDDEEYAEISD
-2687 YVKQNYYLVGKTDDG
+2687 YVKQNYYIVGKTDDG
-2702 NFIRIPKGREVAVI
+2702 KFIRIPKGREVAVI

-2739 AKLAM
+2739 AQLAM

-2759 PIIQAHTGK
+2759 PIIQAHSGK
-2768 TWYGEDLI
+2768 TWYGDDLI

-2933 STDPGLWYAMNYG
+2933 STDPGLWYALNYG
-2946 NQNAKVTDSSKY
+2946 NQNTKITDSSKY

-2985 GGYATVGTDH
+2985 GGYANVGTDH

-3001 KWSRLSSEQ
+3001 KWSKLSSEQ

-3100 YDQMVAI
+3100 YDQMVTI

>member
-1 MRKHGDDMS
+1 MNPKNN
-10 SSKKKKTD
+10 K

-46 VAANSTP
+46 AAANATP

-62 YKDMLKPVADL
+62 YGDILKPVADL

-80 TLDAFGK
+80 TLDTFGK

-95 GASAWESAS
+95 GASAWESVS
-104 DALKINMGQDSWV
+104 DALKINAGQDSWV

-142 VADAG
+142 AADAG
-147 ADFVA
+147 ADFIA

-159 GIVDGMAFGSMKILD
+159 GIIDGGSFFGAYLMDKTMAPLIWPAIDAFTSFVLGRENDHLMENQWNSA
-174 YSGAKYLF
+174 YSDTIDIVKSDL
-182 RLEDAILNQITGSNK
+182 IKT
-197 FHMEDEW
+197 DEF
-204 DETKKVTVD
+204 EKHLREVT
-213 FVKGDFF
+213 
-220 PTDQFQEEAKQ
+220 
-231 VLGYDWEQ
+231 GYDWEQ
-239 DSVLGEQ
+239 ESILGEH
-246 SDALV
+246 SDNLV

-258 ANYYASAHG
+258 ANAYASAHG
-267 FPSWIIPGFNAFGGK
+267 FPSWIIPFFNAFGGK
-282 AEQVL
+282 ADQVL
-287 NEGATDDEAFI
+287 NEGATDNEAFF
-298 NALITAMAEVGTERI
+298 NALITAMAEVATEKI
-313 SGAILPG
+313 SSGILPG
-320 GGTSGTDIL
+320 GGSSLDDVLMKSL
-329 SKTFSKITGK
+329 SKIPSKTLRNGIKFLVSVG
-339 ALPKTAKLLLG
+339 
-350 VAGEGVEE
+350 GEGIEE

-442 EYKADGKKANIDKIR
+442 EYKADGKKANIGKIR
-457 DEVIEAMK
+457 DEVIESMK

-659 AQKKTIEEMRELL
+659 AQKKTLEEMRELL

-736 TDKLLS
+736 TDKLLG

-770 SDEDFVKHLTKN
+770 SDENFVKHLTKN

-816 FDKAYKQMASANADT
+816 FDKAYKQMGNANADT

-898 GIVRVAIAAKEAGF
+898 GIVRVAIAAKEAGY
-912 DILDSGKTR
+912 DIYDDAKQR
-921 DVKDSKNRLLF
+921 NKHDSKKRLLF

-941 ITSSDISTIC
+941 ITSHDISTIC

-1000 PCRECYVESMRKN
+1000 PCRQCYVESMRKN

-1060 LAALEE
+1060 LSALEE
-1066 YGMTPGDLSIEKLSS
+1066 YGMTPGDLNIEKLST
-1081 AKGLAELKIKAPK
+1081 AKGLAELKIKAPN

-1110 PRSATPFRFGELTAL
+1110 PKRATPFRFGELTAL

-1172 LGLKGHAYTKVPA
+1172 LGLNGHAYTKVPA

-1302 WAKANSDHKALTKVK
+1302 WAKASADHKALTKVK

-1340 EKNVKAYL
+1340 EKNVKDYL
-1348 DACEE
+1348 DACEK

-1484 ELEQLAKRKRDEVVR
+1484 ELEQLAKQKRDEVVR
-1499 EVVGDDIAPVSYSL
+1499 EVVGDDIAPVS
-1513 SENPQKVDADYIDAV
+1513 
-1528 NRGDMDTAQR
+1528 
-1538 LVDEAAKKAGFPVR
+1538 
-1552 LLHGTQ
+1552 H
-1558 KFGFTVPD
+1558 
-1566 TSMSDDKLSFFAT
+1566 
-1579 NEVDTAKTYSSLP
+1579 
-1592 GKRRIAEDANY
+1592 
-1603 DDIES
+1603 
-1608 ENEALDEAARD
+1608 
-1619 GAYDLAHAISSW
+1619 
-1631 AGYYGA
+1631 
-1637 ADADFIYDEFDRI
+1637 
-1650 ANAGDGVAI
+1650 
-1659 TGTADGDMYEVADEI
+1659 
-1674 IANLYDEDLH
+1674 
-1684 DGMEFWEWQE
+1684 
-1694 TDEGEDLYTK
+1694 
-1704 VNKTIAKF
+1704 
-1712 LAKYEFDTNA
+1712 
-1722 QRSGNYDLYA
+1722 
-1732 NTDGL
+1732 
-1737 LVIEGNGAKWDDIK
+1737 
-1751 SDILPDIT
+1751 
-1759 SDEGKKYG
+1759 
-1767 YRGHWDKWTTRSIS
+1767 
-1781 KYASDNGYRGVL
+1781 
-1793 FKNIYDDGGRASSGV
+1793 
-1808 RKPADVYSFFYPQE
+1808 
-1822 QVKSADPVTYD
+1822 
-1833 DSGNVIPLSQ
+1833 
-1843 RFNPN
+1843 
-1848 NNDIRY
+1848 
-1854 SLSDSTAPLAPMN
+1854 SLSDSTAPLAPVN
-1867 NFDTFGKDLKRDGY
+1867 NFDTFGKDLKREGY
-1881 SSDIAPVKAETRQN
+1881 SSDTAPVKAETRQN

-1906 GGQKPVVDHI
+1906 GEQKPVVDHI

-1921 KDLAKLRERYEP
+1921 KDLANLRERYEP

-2029 ASDLEQEYRQSIEDL
+2029 ASDLEQEYRQGIEEL

-2055 AGKPVAPIAQ
+2055 TGKPVAPIAQ
-2065 NSPDGRD
+2065 NSPAGSD

-2126 DISIKTGNPELIS
+2126 DISIETGNPELIA
-2139 RYNSI
+2139 RYKSI
-2144 KNAAAKA
+2144 NNAAAKA
-2151 QHLIGNGDAK
+2151 QHMIGNGDAK
-2161 SGVKALT
+2161 AGVKALT

-2203 GRHDF
+2203 GRHDI

-2219 SRANVQAYEAKH
+2219 SRAKVQEYEAKH

-2293 AYNPVKKLTGSDKK
+2293 AYNPVKKLTGSEKE
-2307 LRPLFTAIADQTI
+2307 LRPMFTAIADQTI

-2365 EERGINGKVT
+2365 DARGINGKVT

-2468 AKIPVLSQLTNA
+2468 AKIPILSQLTNA

-2669 IFNHLMW
+2669 VFNHLMW
-2676 EDDEAYAETLG
+2676 EDDEEYAEISD
-2687 YVKQNYYLVGKTDDG
+2687 YVKQNYYIVGKTDDG
-2702 NFIRIPKGREVAVI
+2702 KFIRIPKGREVAVI

-2731 DDVDIGSF
+2731 DDVDVGSF
-2739 AKLAM
+2739 AQLAM

-2759 PIIQAHTGK
+2759 PIIQAHTGT
-2768 TWYGEDLI
+2768 TWYGDDLI

-2875 INSNSQNAT
+2875 INANSQNAT
-2884 DEDILMSAYMN
+2884 DEDALMYAYMSSKN
-2895 GRYSAI
+2895 SEIGTLY
-2901 SDLHGLRR
+2901 GLKR

-2933 STDPGLWYAMNYG
+2933 SSDPGLWYALNYG
-2946 NQNAKVTDSSKY
+2946 NQNSKVTDSSKY
-2958 QIVRSIQRLI
+2958 QIVRAIQRRI

-2974 ALETYQNVSID
+2974 ALDTYESVSLD
-2985 GGYATVGTDH
+2985 GGYATIGSDHFVKKEDSWKKLSTDE
-2995 YLKKDD
+2995 YN
-3001 KWSRLSSEQ
+3001 
-3010 VEEQKLMTNVLG
+3010 EQKLMTKAMG

-3065 MPYEAKIILY
+3065 IPYEAKIMLY
-3075 KSQYTGDHTY
+3075 KSMYTGYRGY
-3085 DAEIIEYLQS
+3085 DTEIIQYLRT
-3095 NPNIT
+3095 NPDIS
-3100 YDQMVAI
+3100 YEQMVEI
-3107 LKDLKLM
+3107 LEKLGFKIN

>member
-18 NAIVQAVEEARRR
+18 NAVLRAVEEAKKR
-31 QAAIQALLKMNQSTQ
+31 QDAVRSLFGDEIIAPVGQQVSATPTSTQ
-46 VAANSTP
+46 TQDNE
-53 SQSKDLLSV
+53 LLSAFNKWLE
-62 YKDMLKPVADL
+62 YQKNNISSAGEAIANTFSPVA
-73 GKSAGQF
+73 K
-80 TLDAFGK
+80 AFGQN
-87 AVKPVADL
+87 DTE
-95 GASAWESAS
+95 AWYR
-104 DALKINMGQDSWV
+104 GY
-117 RDFIDPKLFDDGYD
+117 IDPKRFDDGYD
-131 FGDVSR
+131 FGDVTM

-142 VADAG
+142 GVDAA
-147 ADFVA
+147 ADFAA
-152 GIGEGVE
+152 GTGEAVE
-159 GIVDGMAFGSMKILD
+159 SILDGMSFAGMKMAE
-174 YSGAKYLF
+174 YMGAKYLS
-182 RLEDAILNQITGSNK
+182 RLEDAILNQITGNNYSY
-197 FHMEDEW
+197 MEDKW
-204 DETKKVTVD
+204 DETQKEVVD
-213 FVKGDFF
+213 FVKGDFI
-220 PTDQFQEEAKQ
+220 PTDQFQEAAKQ
-231 VLGYDWEQ
+231 GLGYDWEQ
-239 DSVLGEQ
+239 DSVLGEK

-251 QSVPPLI
+251 QSVPPIVASLI
-258 ANYYASAHG
+258 AQSHGVPWWLVSYA
-267 FPSWIIPGFNAFGGK
+267 NAFGGK
-282 AEQVL
+282 SEQAL
-287 NEGATDDEAFI
+287 NEGATTDEAFI
-298 NALITAMAEVGTERI
+298 NAAITAFGEIATEKI
-313 SGAILPG
+313 SSGILPG
-320 GGTSGTDIL
+320 GGKSLDDIVT
-329 SKTFSKITGK
+329 KTISKI
-339 ALPKTAKLLLG
+339 PNKTARGFVKFFIDGL
-350 VAGEGVEE
+350 GEGLEE
-358 MLAEDA
+358 VLSEDI
-364 STIADWLTHKSDQD
+364 STIADGVTHKRDGD
-378 LIEMLTSDEAW
+378 LWEMLFSEEAV
-389 KNRLY
+389 KRK
-394 AGLGG
+394 AEAALGG
-399 MILGGGSEAIN
+399 FILGGGSNVIN
-410 IKQTGK
+410 TVKTSRQ
-416 SGRDAVT
+416 GRDTVT

-457 DEVIEAMK
+457 AEVIEAMK

-473 IESSLGGEVYRRY
+473 IESYLGGEVYRRY

-659 AQKKTIEEMRELL
+659 AQKKTLEEMRELL

-736 TDKLLS
+736 TDKMLG

-1340 EKNVKAYL
+1340 EKNVKDYL
-1348 DACEE
+1348 DACEK

-1461 EILQQFANGEL
+1461 EILQQFANGKL

-1513 SENPQKVDADYIDAV
+1513 SENPQKLDADYTDAV

-1793 FKNIYDDGGRASSGV
+1793 FKNIYDDGGRSSSGV

-1972 LGYLLDHTVKEP
+1972 LGYLLDHTVKEA

-2020 RQWQETLDY
+2020 RQWQEMLDY

-2055 AGKPVAPIAQ
+2055 TGKPVAPIAQ
-2065 NSPDGRD
+2065 NSPAGRD

-2084 EEKKAPTINRVM
+2084 EEKKAPTIDRVM

-2103 KQKKGSLTM
+2103 KQKKSSLVM
-2112 KLRNTL
+2112 KLRNAL

-2126 DISIKTGNPELIS
+2126 DISIKTGNPELIA
-2139 RYNSI
+2139 RYKSI
-2144 KNAAAKA
+2144 NNAAAKA
-2151 QHLIGNGDAK
+2151 QHMIGNGDAK

-2203 GRHDF
+2203 GRHDI
-2208 PVFGPEYSAAY
+2208 PVFGPEYSAAE

-2236 LANDVYAFVRNNQN
+2236 LANDVYAFVRNNLN

-2256 FITRDTANLW
+2256 LITQETAKLW

-2293 AYNPVKKLTGSDKK
+2293 AYNPVKKLTGSEKE
-2307 LRPLFTAIADQTI
+2307 LRPMFTAIADQTI

-2351 PVDGILQDGTIVYS
+2351 PADGILQDGTIVYS
-2365 EERGINGKVT
+2365 DARGINGKVT

-2507 SKHPG
+2507 SKHP
-2512 ATYGNLPNAAF
+2512 
-2523 QIASKGKWYMEYVE
+2523 ASTAKELAKLFFAWGKSKNRSQWYNEYIE

-2543 SYFNEEERSLEK
+2543 SYFNEEERRLEK

-2566 PARFIRGI
+2566 PARFIRSI
-2574 NESLEMMPRLAE
+2574 NENLEMLPRLAE

-2669 IFNHLMW
+2669 VFNHLMW
-2676 EDDEAYAETLG
+2676 EDDEEYAELSD
-2687 YVKQNYYLVGKTDDG
+2687 YVKQNYYIVRKTDDG
-2702 NFIRIPKGREVAVI
+2702 KFIRIPKGREVAVI

-2731 DDVDIGSF
+2731 DDVDVGSF
-2739 AKLAM
+2739 AQLAM

-2768 TWYGEDLI
+2768 TWYGDDLI

-2826 LPMLTSEAESGSD
+2826 LPMLTSEAESGTD

-2884 DEDILMSAYMN
+2884 DEDALMYAYMSSKN
-2895 GRYSAI
+2895 SEIGTLY
-2901 SDLHGLRR
+2901 GLKR

-2946 NQNAKVTDSSKY
+2946 NQNTKITDSSKY
-2958 QIVRSIQRLI
+2958 QIVRAIQRRI

-2974 ALETYQNVSID
+2974 ALETYESVSLD
-2985 GGYATVGTDH
+2985 GGYATIGSDHFVKKEDSWKKLSTDE
-2995 YLKKDD
+2995 YN
-3001 KWSRLSSEQ
+3001 
-3010 VEEQKLMTNVLG
+3010 EQKLMTKAMG
-3022 IKPEMYWNSKAAFSS
+3022 IRPDTYWNAKWTLSGFR
-3037 FKNDKD
+3037 NDKD
-3043 ANGNTIKGSRED
+3043 ENGDTIDGTRKQ
-3055 KVIDWINSQD
+3055 KITDWINSQD
-3065 MPYEAKIILY
+3065 IPYEAKIMLY
-3075 KSQYTGDHTY
+3075 KSMYTGYRGY
-3085 DAEIIEYLQS
+3085 DTEIIQYLRT
-3095 NPNIT
+3095 NPDIS
-3100 YDQMVAI
+3100 YEQMVEI
-3107 LKDLKLM
+3107 LEKLGFKIN

>member
-1 MRKHGDDMS
+1 MS
-10 SSKKKKTD
+10 SPKKKKKQAIAPVSAN
-18 NAIVQAVEEARRR
+18 NAVLRAVEEAKKR
-31 QAAIQALLKMNQSTQ
+31 QDAIRSLFGDEIIAPVGQQVSSTPTSTQ
-46 VAANSTP
+46 TQDNE
-53 SQSKDLLSV
+53 LLSV
-62 YKDMLKPVADL
+62 FNKWLESQKNNLSSAGEAIANTFSPVA
-73 GKSAGQF
+73 K
-80 TLDAFGK
+80 AFGQN
-87 AVKPVADL
+87 DTE
-95 GASAWESAS
+95 AWY
-104 DALKINMGQDSWV
+104 
-117 RDFIDPKLFDDGYD
+117 RDYIDPKRFDDGYD
-131 FGDVSR
+131 FGDVTM

-142 VADAG
+142 GVDAA
-147 ADFVA
+147 ADFAA
-152 GIGEGVE
+152 GTGEAVE
-159 GIVDGMAFGSMKILD
+159 SILDGMSFAGMKMAE
-174 YSGAKYLF
+174 YMGAKYLF
-182 RLEDAILNQITGSNK
+182 RLEDAILNQITGNNYSYL
-197 FHMEDEW
+197 EDKW
-204 DETKKVTVD
+204 DETQKETVD
-213 FVKGDFF
+213 FVRSDFI
-220 PTDQFQEEAKQ
+220 PTDQFQEAAKQ
-231 VLGYDWEQ
+231 GLGYDWEQ
-239 DSVLGEQ
+239 DSVLGEN

-251 QSVPPLI
+251 QSVPPIVASLI
-258 ANYYASAHG
+258 AQSHGVPWWLVSYA
-267 FPSWIIPGFNAFGGK
+267 NAFGGK
-282 AEQVL
+282 SEQAL
-287 NEGATDDEAFI
+287 NEGATTDEAFI
-298 NALITAMAEVGTERI
+298 NAAITAFGEIATEKI
-313 SGAILPG
+313 SSGILPG
-320 GGTSGTDIL
+320 GGKSLDDIVT
-329 SKTFSKITGK
+329 KTISKI
-339 ALPKTAKLLLG
+339 PNKTARGFVKFFIDGL
-350 VAGEGVEE
+350 GEGLEE
-358 MLAEDA
+358 VLSEDI
-364 STIADWLTHKSDQD
+364 STIADGVTHKRGGD
-378 LIEMLTSDEAW
+378 LWEMLFSEEAV
-389 KNRLY
+389 KRK
-394 AGLGG
+394 AEAALGG
-399 MILGGGSEAIN
+399 FILGGGSNVIN
-410 IKQTGK
+410 TVKTSRQ
-416 SGRDAVT
+416 GRDAVT
-423 GLTANEETVVQAET
+423 GLTANEETVVKAET

-457 DEVIEAMK
+457 AEVIEAMK

-659 AQKKTIEEMRELL
+659 AQKKTLEEMRELL

-736 TDKLLS
+736 TDKLLG

-770 SDEDFVKHLTKN
+770 SDENFIKHLTKN

-796 LKLATTGSQEARE
+796 LKLATAGSQEARE

-816 FDKAYKQMASANADT
+816 FDKAYKQMANANADT

-912 DILDSGKTR
+912 DILDSGITR

-1172 LGLKGHAYTKVPA
+1172 LGLNGHAYTKVPA

-1302 WAKANSDHKALTKVK
+1302 WAKASSDHKALTKVK

-1325 WDFDNQAG
+1325 WDFINQAG

-1340 EKNVKAYL
+1340 EKNVKSYL
-1348 DACEE
+1348 DACEK

-1484 ELEQLAKRKRDEVVR
+1484 ELEQLAKQKRDEVVR

-1513 SENPQKVDADYIDAV
+1513 S
-1528 NRGDMDTAQR
+1528 
-1538 LVDEAAKKAGFPVR
+1538 
-1552 LLHGTQ
+1552 
-1558 KFGFTVPD
+1558 
-1566 TSMSDDKLSFFAT
+1566 
-1579 NEVDTAKTYSSLP
+1579 
-1592 GKRRIAEDANY
+1592 
-1603 DDIES
+1603 
-1608 ENEALDEAARD
+1608 
-1619 GAYDLAHAISSW
+1619 
-1631 AGYYGA
+1631 
-1637 ADADFIYDEFDRI
+1637 
-1650 ANAGDGVAI
+1650 
-1659 TGTADGDMYEVADEI
+1659 
-1674 IANLYDEDLH
+1674 
-1684 DGMEFWEWQE
+1684 
-1694 TDEGEDLYTK
+1694 
-1704 VNKTIAKF
+1704 
-1712 LAKYEFDTNA
+1712 
-1722 QRSGNYDLYA
+1722 
-1732 NTDGL
+1732 
-1737 LVIEGNGAKWDDIK
+1737 
-1751 SDILPDIT
+1751 
-1759 SDEGKKYG
+1759 
-1767 YRGHWDKWTTRSIS
+1767 
-1781 KYASDNGYRGVL
+1781 
-1793 FKNIYDDGGRASSGV
+1793 
-1808 RKPADVYSFFYPQE
+1808 
-1822 QVKSADPVTYD
+1822 
-1833 DSGNVIPLSQ
+1833 
-1843 RFNPN
+1843 
-1848 NNDIRY
+1848 
-1854 SLSDSTAPLAPMN
+1854 DSTAPLAPVN
-1867 NFDTFGKDLKRDGY
+1867 NFDTFGKDLKREGY
-1881 SSDIAPVKAETRQN
+1881 SPDAAPVKAEVKQD
-1895 IAPVQYSMTEN
+1895 IAPVQYSMSDN
-1906 GGQKPVVDHI
+1906 GEQKPVVDHI

-1921 KDLAKLRERYEP
+1921 KDLANLRERYEP

-1947 TIGKLAWQLLSE
+1947 TIGQLAWELLSE
-1959 LQTMEKGKKVSWD
+1959 FQTMEKGKKVSWD

-2020 RQWQETLDY
+2020 RQWQEMLDY
-2029 ASDLEQEYRQSIEDL
+2029 ASDLEQEYRQSIEEL
-2044 ATQANQELDAA
+2044 ATQANKELDAA

-2065 NSPDGRD
+2065 SSPAGRD

-2126 DISIKTGNPELIS
+2126 DISIKTGNPELIA
-2139 RYNSI
+2139 RYKSI
-2144 KNAAAKA
+2144 NNAAAKA

-2203 GRHDF
+2203 GRHDI

-2219 SRANVQAYEAKH
+2219 SRANVQAYEAKY

-2293 AYNPVKKLTGSDKK
+2293 AYNPVKKLTGSEKE

-2320 AVQKAIAKNRF
+2320 AIQKAIAKNRF

-2397 VWMNPEQVSQMAP
+2397 VWMNPDQVSQMAP

-2523 QIASKGKWYMEYVE
+2523 QIASKGKWYREYVE

-2543 SYFNEEERSLEK
+2543 SYFNEEERRLEK

-2669 IFNHLMW
+2669 VFNHLMW
-2676 EDDEAYAETLG
+2676 EDDEAYAETEE

-2739 AKLAM
+2739 AQLAM

-2776 PSRLQ
+2776 PTRLQ

-2826 LPMLTSEAESGSD
+2826 LPMLTNEAESGSD
-2839 TIGGKLLAPLADKF
+2839 TIGDRLLAPLADKF

-2875 INSNSQNAT
+2875 INSNSQSAT

-2946 NQNAKVTDSSKY
+2946 NQNTKITDSSKY

-2974 ALETYQNVSID
+2974 ALDTYQNVSID

-3010 VEEQKLMTNVLG
+3010 VEEQKLMTKVLG

-3100 YDQMVAI
+3100 YDQMVTI
-3107 LKDLKLM
+3107 LKGLKLM

>member
-18 NAIVQAVEEARRR
+18 NAVLRAVEEAKKR
-31 QAAIQALLKMNQSTQ
+31 QDAVRSLFGDEIIAPVGQQ
-46 VAANSTP
+46 VSATPTSTP
-53 SQSKDLLSV
+53 SQIKDLLSV
-62 YKDMLKPVADL
+62 YGDILKPVADL

-80 TLDAFGK
+80 TLDTFGK

-104 DALKINMGQDSWV
+104 DALKINMGQDYWG

-147 ADFVA
+147 ADFIA

-159 GIVDGMAFGSMKILD
+159 GIIDGAAFGGMKILD
-174 YSGAKYLF
+174 YGGMKYIY

-204 DETKKVTVD
+204 DETKKETVD
-213 FVKGDFF
+213 FVRSDFI
-220 PTDQFQEEAKQ
+220 PTDQFQEAAKQ
-231 VLGYDWEQ
+231 VLGYDWENE
-239 DSVLGEQ
+239 SILGEA
-246 SDALV
+246 SDNLV

-287 NEGATDDEAFI
+287 NEGATDDQAFV
-298 NALITAMAEVGTERI
+298 NALITALAEVATERI

-339 ALPKTAKLLLG
+339 ALPNTAKLLLG

-358 MLAEDA
+358 MMSEDA

-410 IKQTGK
+410 IKKSGK

-442 EYKADGKKANIDKIR
+442 EYKADSKKVNTDKIR

-486 TEAKTKQKGIQ
+486 TEAKTKQQGIREAQ
-497 EELKR
+497 KQ
-502 AAATIDALYGKGDLT
+502 AAATIEALYGKETLT

-525 KAVQSI
+525 KAVQSL

-536 QEKALKVDDARQNLH
+536 QEKALKVDDARQNLRD
-551 EYVNNLTK
+551 YVNNLTK
-559 TQGDAYLRGRYEGFN
+559 AQGDDYLRGSYSEVAKRGEGFK

-600 GLNNTRRVHDLV
+600 GLNNTRRVHELV

-619 ADTGLVFNLS
+619 ADTGLVFDLS
-629 NSKRIKDAFVQRQTA
+629 NSKRIKDAFVQRQA
-644 DIQKLEAIPEAERTA
+644 AEIQKLEAIPEAEITV
-659 AQKKTIEEMRELL
+659 AQKKTLEEMRELL
-672 AKVKSGDITINGTN
+672 EKVKRGDITVNGTN

-693 NLGSPDPLNRI
+693 NLDSSKPLNRL
-704 AGHEISHSL
+704 AGHEISHGM
-713 ENAKA
+713 EKAKS
-718 YDALRD
+718 YEALRD
-724 SLLAYAKSKGVD
+724 SLFAYAKSKGVD
-736 TDKLLS
+736 IDKKLS
-742 EYRKRYQGANN
+742 EYQNEYRGVKD
-753 ADAEREMIADMV
+753 ADPEREMVADMV

-770 SDEDFVKHLTKN
+770 SDENFVKHLTKN

-796 LKLATTGSQEARE
+796 LKLATTGSKEARE

-912 DILDSGKTR
+912 DILDSGITR

-1081 AKGLAELKIKAPK
+1081 AKGLAELKITAPK

-1132 INKKLVEKINHTG
+1132 INQKLVEKINHTG

-1385 QDATIDD
+1385 KDATIDD

-1437 LSLEDYDFDKA
+1437 LSLEAYDFDKA

-1499 EVVGDDIAPVSYSL
+1499 EVVGGDIAPVS
-1513 SENPQKVDADYIDAV
+1513 
-1528 NRGDMDTAQR
+1528 
-1538 LVDEAAKKAGFPVR
+1538 
-1552 LLHGTQ
+1552 H
-1558 KFGFTVPD
+1558 
-1566 TSMSDDKLSFFAT
+1566 
-1579 NEVDTAKTYSSLP
+1579 
-1592 GKRRIAEDANY
+1592 
-1603 DDIES
+1603 
-1608 ENEALDEAARD
+1608 
-1619 GAYDLAHAISSW
+1619 
-1631 AGYYGA
+1631 
-1637 ADADFIYDEFDRI
+1637 
-1650 ANAGDGVAI
+1650 
-1659 TGTADGDMYEVADEI
+1659 
-1674 IANLYDEDLH
+1674 
-1684 DGMEFWEWQE
+1684 
-1694 TDEGEDLYTK
+1694 
-1704 VNKTIAKF
+1704 
-1712 LAKYEFDTNA
+1712 
-1722 QRSGNYDLYA
+1722 
-1732 NTDGL
+1732 
-1737 LVIEGNGAKWDDIK
+1737 
-1751 SDILPDIT
+1751 
-1759 SDEGKKYG
+1759 
-1767 YRGHWDKWTTRSIS
+1767 
-1781 KYASDNGYRGVL
+1781 
-1793 FKNIYDDGGRASSGV
+1793 
-1808 RKPADVYSFFYPQE
+1808 
-1822 QVKSADPVTYD
+1822 
-1833 DSGNVIPLSQ
+1833 
-1843 RFNPN
+1843 
-1848 NNDIRY
+1848 
-1854 SLSDSTAPLAPMN
+1854 SLSDSTAPLAPVN
-1867 NFDTFGKDLKRDGY
+1867 NFDTFGRDLKREGY
-1881 SSDIAPVKAETRQN
+1881 SSDTAPVKAEARQN

-1906 GGQKPVVDHI
+1906 GEQKPVVDHI

-1921 KDLAKLRERYEP
+1921 KDLANLRERYEP

-1947 TIGKLAWQLLSE
+1947 TIGQLAWELLSE
-1959 LQTMEKGKKVSWD
+1959 FQTMEKGKKVSWD

-2044 ATQANQELDAA
+2044 ATKANQELDAA
-2055 AGKPVAPIAQ
+2055 TGKPVAPIAQ
-2065 NSPDGRD
+2065 NSPSGGD

-2096 ANDGPKA
+2096 ANDGPRK
-2103 KQKKGSLTM
+2103 KQKSGIVM
-2112 KLRNTL
+2112 KLRNNL
-2118 VDKGSVID
+2118 VDKGSAVD
-2126 DISIKTGNPELIS
+2126 DIAIKTGNPEIMG
-2139 RYNSI
+2139 RYKAI
-2144 KNAAAKA
+2144 GNAAAKA

-2161 SGVKALT
+2161 AGVKALT

-2203 GRHDF
+2203 GRHDI
-2208 PVFGPEYSAAY
+2208 PVFGPEYSAAE

-2236 LANDVYAFVRNNQN
+2236 LANDVYAFVRNNLN

-2256 FITRDTANLW
+2256 LITQETAKLW

-2293 AYNPVKKLTGSDKK
+2293 AYNPVKKLTGSEKE
-2307 LRPLFTAIADQTI
+2307 LRPMFTAIADQTI

-2331 GKELRRMLNGVEAR
+2331 GKELRRILNGVEAR

-2351 PVDGILQDGTIVYS
+2351 PADGILQDGTIVYS
-2365 EERGINGKVT
+2365 DARGINGKVT

-2397 VWMNPEQVSQMAP
+2397 VWMNPDQVSQMAP

-2468 AKIPVLSQLTNA
+2468 AKIPVLSQVTNA

-2507 SKHPG
+2507 SKHP
-2512 ATYGNLPNAAF
+2512 
-2523 QIASKGKWYMEYVE
+2523 ASTAKELAKLLFALGKSKNRSQWYNEYME

-2566 PARFIRGI
+2566 PARFIRSL
-2574 NESLEMMPRLAE
+2574 NENLEMLPRLAE

-2610 FSAAGDFSRML
+2610 FSAAGDLSRAI
-2621 NRNFVPFLTASIS
+2621 NRNFVPFFTASIS
-2634 GSAQQVRNF
+2634 GAAQQVRNF

-2676 EDDEAYAETLG
+2676 EDDEEYAELSD
-2687 YVKQNYYLVGKTDDG
+2687 YVKQNYYIVWKTDDG
-2702 NFIRIPKGREVAVI
+2702 KFIRIPKGREVAVV

-2731 DDVDIGSF
+2731 DDVDVGSF
-2739 AKLAM
+2739 AQLAM

-2759 PIIQAHTGK
+2759 PIIQAHSGT
-2768 TWYGEDLI
+2768 TWYGDDLI

-2781 KVPNAEQYDESTDA
+2781 KVPNAEQYDESTDV

-2866 FYDKVDELE
+2866 FYAKVDELE
-2875 INSNSQNAT
+2875 INANSQNAT
-2884 DEDILMSAYMN
+2884 DEDALMSAYMK
-2895 GRYSAI
+2895 GRNSAI
-2901 SDLHGLRR
+2901 GDLYSLRR
-2909 KVNSAVTVGDL
+2909 EVNSAVTVGDL

-2933 STDPGLWYAMNYG
+2933 STDPGLWYALNYG
-2946 NQNAKVTDSSKY
+2946 NQNAKITDSSKY
-2958 QIVRSIQRLI
+2958 QIVRSIQRMI
-2968 DDRAKK
+2968 DDRAKA
-2974 ALETYQNVSID
+2974 ALDTYQNVSID

-2995 YLKKDD
+2995 YLNKDD

-3022 IKPEMYWNSKAAFSS
+3022 IKPEMYWNSKAALSS
-3037 FKNDKD
+3037 IHSDKD
-3043 ANGNTIKGSRED
+3043 ESGESINGTRKP
-3055 KVIDWINSQD
+3055 KVIAWINSQD

-3100 YDQMVAI
+3100 YDQMVTI
-3107 LKDLKLM
+3107 LKDLKLMN

>member
-18 NAIVQAVEEARRR
+18 NAVLRAVEEAKKR
-31 QAAIQALLKMNQSTQ
+31 QDAVRSLFGDEIIAPVGQQVSSTPTSTQ
-46 VAANSTP
+46 TQDNE
-53 SQSKDLLSV
+53 LLSV
-62 YKDMLKPVADL
+62 FNKWLESQKNNISSTGEAIANTFSPVA
-73 GKSAGQF
+73 K
-80 TLDAFGK
+80 AFGK
-87 AVKPVADL
+87 ATKPIADL
-95 GASAWESAS
+95 GASAWESVS
-104 DALKINMGQDSWV
+104 DALKLNAGQDSWS

-142 VADAG
+142 TMDAG
-147 ADFVA
+147 ADFIA

-159 GIVDGMAFGSMKILD
+159 GILDGMAFGGMKILD
-174 YSGAKYLF
+174 YGGAKYLF

-197 FHMEDEW
+197 FHTEDEW
-204 DETKKVTVD
+204 DETKKEVVD
-213 FVKGDFF
+213 FVKGDFI

-231 VLGYDWEQ
+231 GLGYDWEQ
-239 DSVLGEQ
+239 ESILGEQ
-246 SDALV
+246 FDNLV

-267 FPSWIIPGFNAFGGK
+267 FPSWIIPGFNTFGGK
-282 AEQVL
+282 SEQVL

-298 NALITAMAEVGTERI
+298 NALITALAEVGTERI

-358 MLAEDA
+358 MLSEDA

-399 MILGGGSEAIN
+399 MILGSGSEAIN
-410 IKQTGK
+410 IKKSGK

-423 GLTANEETVVQAET
+423 GLTSNEETVVQAET

-442 EYKADGKKANIDKIR
+442 EYKADGKKANIGKIR
-457 DEVIEAMK
+457 DEVIRDME
-465 RGDISLEA
+465 RGEISIDA
-473 IESSLGGEVYRRY
+473 IEKALGGESYSEYESLLKQENAIREEQSGLSDKI
-486 TEAKTKQKGIQ
+486 TELLAKDQRTA
-497 EELKR
+497 E
-502 AAATIDALYGKGDLT
+502 
-517 EQEQAELD
+517 EQAELD
-525 KAVQSI
+525 KAIGDLSAVQERI
-531 GNLSA
+531 KALNIDGAKKNLSTTVDA
-536 QEKALKVDDARQNLH
+536 VTKA
-551 EYVNNLTK
+551 
-559 TQGDAYLRGRYEGFN
+559 QGDSYLRESYNEM
-574 TDKVYRAKNKKNQAA
+574 AKKSEDFQIDPKKYKSKKHQAA
-589 VDATIESAKKA
+589 VDKTVQSALRA
-600 GLNNTRRVHDLV
+600 GLNNTRRVHEIV
-612 DFAAKIS
+612 DMAAKIS
-619 ADTGLVFNLS
+619 ADTGLVFDLS
-629 NSKRIKDAFVQRQTA
+629 NNQRVTDDFVKRQTA
-644 DIQKLEAIPEAERTA
+644 EIEKLESIPASKRT
-659 AQKKTIEEMRELL
+659 QVQNKSLQEMKEMLE
-672 AKVKSGDITINGTN
+672 KVKRGDITVNGTN

-693 NLGSPDPLNRI
+693 NLDSSKPLNRL
-704 AGHEISHSL
+704 AGHEISHGM
-713 ENAKA
+713 EKAKS
-718 YDALRD
+718 YEALRD
-724 SLLAYAKSKGVD
+724 SLFAYAKSKGVD
-736 TDKLLS
+736 IDKKLS
-742 EYRKRYQGANN
+742 EYQNEYRGVKD
-753 ADAEREMIADMV
+753 ADPEREMIADMV

-816 FDKAYKQMASANADT
+816 FDKAYKQMASVNADT

-912 DILDSGKTR
+912 DILDSGITR

-1125 LTDDNGK
+1125 LTDNNGK
-1132 INKKLVEKINHTG
+1132 INQKLVEKINHTG

-1302 WAKANSDHKALTKVK
+1302 WAKASADHKALTKVK

-1484 ELEQLAKRKRDEVVR
+1484 ELEQLAKQKRDEVVR
-1499 EVVGDDIAPVSYSL
+1499 EVVGDDIAP
-1513 SENPQKVDADYIDAV
+1513 
-1528 NRGDMDTAQR
+1528 
-1538 LVDEAAKKAGFPVR
+1538 
-1552 LLHGTQ
+1552 TQ
-1558 KFGFTVPD
+1558 
-1566 TSMSDDKLSFFAT
+1566 
-1579 NEVDTAKTYSSLP
+1579 Y
-1592 GKRRIAEDANY
+1592 
-1603 DDIES
+1603 
-1608 ENEALDEAARD
+1608 
-1619 GAYDLAHAISSW
+1619 
-1631 AGYYGA
+1631 
-1637 ADADFIYDEFDRI
+1637 
-1650 ANAGDGVAI
+1650 
-1659 TGTADGDMYEVADEI
+1659 
-1674 IANLYDEDLH
+1674 
-1684 DGMEFWEWQE
+1684 
-1694 TDEGEDLYTK
+1694 
-1704 VNKTIAKF
+1704 
-1712 LAKYEFDTNA
+1712 
-1722 QRSGNYDLYA
+1722 
-1732 NTDGL
+1732 
-1737 LVIEGNGAKWDDIK
+1737 
-1751 SDILPDIT
+1751 
-1759 SDEGKKYG
+1759 
-1767 YRGHWDKWTTRSIS
+1767 SIS
-1781 KYASDNGYRGVL
+1781 E
-1793 FKNIYDDGGRASSGV
+1793 SG
-1808 RKPADVYSFFYPQE
+1808 E
-1822 QVKSADPVTYD
+1822 M
-1833 DSGNVIPLSQ
+1833 
-1843 RFNPN
+1843 
-1848 NNDIRY
+1848 
-1854 SLSDSTAPLAPMN
+1854 LAPIN
-1867 NFDTFGKDLKRDGY
+1867 HFDTFGKDLKREGY
-1881 SSDIAPVKAETRQN
+1881 SSDTAPVKAEARQN
-1895 IAPVQYSMTEN
+1895 IAPVQYSMTDN
-1906 GGQKPVVDHI
+1906 GEQKPVTDHI
-1916 REKME
+1916 QDDINKRLA
-1921 KDLAKLRERYEP
+1921 DLRSSFEPRIKKAKEAV
-1933 QIEKYKG
+1933 
-1940 MADSKEE
+1940 ADKKE
-1947 TIGKLAWQLLSE
+1947 TIKTLAWNMLAE
-1959 LQTMEKGKKVSWD
+1959 LQTMEKGKRVSWD
-1972 LGYLLDHTVKEP
+1972 LGYVLDKTISDPE
-1984 ADYRS
+1984 DYRS
-1989 LDIAL
+1989 LEIAL
-1994 KNIRDNPLEVV
+1994 KNIRDNPFDVV
-2005 NPRSKAERFA
+2005 NPRSKAERVA
-2015 RQMLE
+2015 RDFFERQFREAEGYASELE
-2020 RQWQETLDY
+2020 R
-2029 ASDLEQEYRQSIEDL
+2029 DL
-2044 ATQANQELDAA
+2044 QAGIAA
-2055 AGKPVAPIAQ
+2055 I
-2065 NSPDGRD
+2065 
-2072 VAPVAPTSQEVT
+2072 
-2084 EEKKAPTINRVM
+2084 
-2096 ANDGPKA
+2096 ANDGNARLSMANAPLAPTKVENNQVA
-2103 KQKKGSLTM
+2103 PENTDEEVEKIPSIEKVMADDGPRRKQKSGIVM
-2112 KLRNTL
+2112 KLRNNL
-2118 VDKGSVID
+2118 VDKGSVVD
-2126 DISIKTGNPELIS
+2126 DIAIKTGNREIMG
-2139 RYNSI
+2139 RYKAI
-2144 KNAAAKA
+2144 GNAAAKA
-2151 QHLIGNGDAK
+2151 QHLIGKGNAK
-2161 SGVKALT
+2161 AGVKSLT
-2168 EIQKNVKKVASEA
+2168 EIQSAVKNVATEA

-2193 DRMTMMTRYP
+2193 DRMTMTVRYP

-2208 PVFGPEYSAAY
+2208 PVFGPEYSASH
-2219 SRANVQAYEAKH
+2219 SRATVQAYEAKY
-2231 PEFRG
+2231 PEFRD
-2236 LANDVYAFVRNNQN
+2236 LSNDVYTFVRYN
-2250 LMIQEG
+2250 LTRMIREG
-2256 FITRDTANLW
+2256 MVSAETANLW
-2266 GEMYPHYIPIE
+2266 NEMYPHYIPIE
-2277 RASFQDKHT
+2277 RASIDDTVT
-2286 HQDGRTG
+2286 HNEGRTG
-2293 AYNPVKKLTGSDKK
+2293 AFDPIKGLKGSKRK
-2307 LRPLFTAIADQTI
+2307 LRPMFTAIADQTI
-2320 AVQKAIAKNRF
+2320 AVEKAIAKNRF
-2331 GKELRRMLNGVEAR
+2331 GKELRKVMGMDTRTTGAN
-2345 ETASTG
+2345 G
-2351 PVDGILQDGTIVYS
+2351 PVSGILDEGTVVYTDA
-2365 EERGINGKVT
+2365 RGNGKVVR
-2375 GYDESRNQY
+2375 YDEANGQY
-2384 SVQFKYDNGRTEE
+2384 LVQFKFDNGRSEDVWLKPEE
-2397 VWMNPEQVSQMAP
+2397 LKQMAP
-2410 DTAMDEAMR
+2410 DTAMDEAIR
-2419 GFFDSKDLLKPAKG
+2419 GFFNDSDLLKPPKG
-2433 EENPIFTVFE
+2433 EENPVFTIFE
-2443 NGKRIEFEITPDI
+2443 GGRRIEFDITPDM
-2456 YDALKPTSDAMS
+2456 YDALKPTSAAM
-2468 AKIPVLSQLTNA
+2468 AKAIPVLSQVTNA

-2487 LNPVFWLTNT
+2487 LNPVFWLTNH
-2497 PKDIQAILPN
+2497 PKDFQAILVN
-2507 SKHPG
+2507 SQHP
-2512 ATYGNLPNAAF
+2512 ALTYKEMGNAWWN
-2523 QIASKGKWYMEYVE
+2523 IIRKGHWYQEYIE

-2543 SYFNEEERSLEK
+2543 SYFSEEERKLTPQESK
-2555 EPGTAKRILTG
+2555 AKRVLTG
-2566 PARFIRGI
+2566 PAKFIRGL
-2574 NESLEMMPRLAE
+2574 NEMLEMGPRLAE
-2586 YIASRKKG
+2586 YIASRKKD

-2610 FSAAGDFSRML
+2610 FSAAGDVSRSI
-2621 NRNFVPFLTASIS
+2621 NRNAVPFLTASIS
-2634 GSAQQVRNF
+2634 GASQQVRNI
-2643 REAKAKGAKGIAG
+2643 REAFAKGKRGVVG
-2656 YIMRQAIATIPLA
+2656 YIMRQAVALIPHIL
-2669 IFNHLMW
+2669 FNHILW
-2676 EDDEAYAETLG
+2676 RDDEEYEELQD
-2687 YVKQNYYLVGKTDDG
+2687 YVKQNYYIVGKTDDG
-2702 NFIRIPKGREVAVI
+2702 KFIRVPKGREVAVT
-2716 QDFYEQMAN
+2716 QDFFELAAN
-2725 LVTGNF
+2725 AITGFVTGDF
-2731 DDVDIGSF
+2731 DDVDVASF
-2739 AKLAM
+2739 FKLM
-2744 TNIAPNNPIDNNILA
+2744 MNNVAPSNPIDNNILA
-2759 PIIQAHTGK
+2759 PIIQAVNNE
-2768 TWYGEDLI
+2768 TWYGEPIVSSNLQ
-2776 PSRLQ
+2776 RL
-2781 KVPNAEQYDESTDA
+2781 PDEEQFDESTDA
-2795 ISKWIGEMTGMSPYR
+2795 ISKWIGEMTGLSPAR

-2817 YSGGFGDVI
+2817 YSGGFGDVL
-2826 LPMLTSEAESGSD
+2826 LPMLTPEAESGTDSLA
-2839 TIGGKLLAPLADKF
+2839 GKLIAPIADKY

-2875 INSNSQNAT
+2875 INANSQNAT
-2884 DEDILMSAYMN
+2884 DEDALMYAYMSSKN
-2895 GRYSAI
+2895 SEIGTLY
-2901 SDLHGLRR
+2901 GLKR

-2933 STDPGLWYAMNYG
+2933 SSDPGLWYALNYG

-2958 QIVRSIQRLI
+2958 QIVRAIQRRI

-2974 ALETYQNVSID
+2974 ALDTYESVSLD
-2985 GGYATVGTDH
+2985 GGYATIGSDHFVKKEDSWKKLSTDE
-2995 YLKKDD
+2995 YN
-3001 KWSRLSSEQ
+3001 
-3010 VEEQKLMTNVLG
+3010 EQKLMTKAMG
-3022 IKPEMYWNSKAAFSS
+3022 IRPDTYWNAKWTLSGFRNA
-3037 FKNDKD
+3037 KD
-3043 ANGNTIKGSRED
+3043 GNGDPIDGTRKQKIT
-3055 KVIDWINSQD
+3055 DWINSQD
-3065 MPYEAKIILY
+3065 MPYEAKIMLY
-3075 KSQYTGDHTY
+3075 KSMYPGYRGY
-3085 DAEIIEYLQS
+3085 DTEIIQYLRT
-3095 NPNIT
+3095 NPDIS
-3100 YDQMVAI
+3100 YEQMVEI
-3107 LKDLKLM
+3107 LEKLGFKIN